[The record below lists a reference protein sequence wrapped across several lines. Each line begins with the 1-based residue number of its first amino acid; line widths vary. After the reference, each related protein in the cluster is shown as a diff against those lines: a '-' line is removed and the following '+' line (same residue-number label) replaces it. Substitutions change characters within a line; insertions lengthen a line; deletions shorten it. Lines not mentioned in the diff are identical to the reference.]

1 MLYVVF
7 SSFILRKT
15 RSIKNTPTIR
25 IETEIGLKQR
35 QVCTN
40 YDIQRE
46 TSINQTQNCNHEF
59 NKRKIVSVSRDQ
71 TEQNDWF

>member
-1 MLYVVF
+1 MCFF
-7 SSFILRKT
+7 SSFILRKAF
-15 RSIKNTPTIR
+15 RNTPTFR

-35 QVCTN
+35 QVCTHC
-40 YDIQRE
+40 DIQRE
-46 TSINQTQNCNHEF
+46 TGIYQTQNRNHEF